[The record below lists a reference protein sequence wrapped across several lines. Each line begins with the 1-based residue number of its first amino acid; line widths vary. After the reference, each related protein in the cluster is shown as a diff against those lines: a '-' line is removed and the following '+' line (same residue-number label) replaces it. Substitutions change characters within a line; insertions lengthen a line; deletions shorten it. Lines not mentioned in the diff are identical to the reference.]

1 MGILDVT
8 PMPTIMPIET
18 SSGLIPSAEVQ
29 EELKAAV
36 QSYMEVL
43 YSALSMSG
51 AEDFKQNSFGNLI
64 SETTRDTS
72 LMALFPGKFHHSVE

>member
-1 MGILDVT
+1 MRGAPLLLGNWATSAQATGMGILDVT

-51 AEDFKQNSFGNLI
+51 AEDI
-64 SETTRDTS
+64 
-72 LMALFPGKFHHSVE
+72 